1 MAYLLSYTRLPVDSV
16 IYDPRLAYSMHL
28 AISEDGENYQALN
41 HNSGVLFVK
50 ATENEDGSLTP
61 WSLKNPVILE
71 LKDGGFGV
79 VAERIGA
86 DGEEDTESAGKF
98 LYFTTKDF
106 LDYTEVGF
114 LSKEEAEEKKREG
127 NADRS
132 QKPIQPIL
140 NREEASISPFHDRMR
155 DLAADFL
162 AKHIPIRLMILR
174 KHKDYTCGSIPTM
187 KSL

>member
-106 LDYTEVGF
+106 CII
-114 LSKEEAEEKKREG
+114 
-127 NADRS
+127 
-132 QKPIQPIL
+132 QK
-140 NREEASISPFHDRMR
+140 
-155 DLAADFL
+155 
-162 AKHIPIRLMILR
+162 
-174 KHKDYTCGSIPTM
+174 
-187 KSL
+187 

>member
-71 LKDGGFGV
+71 LAPMEK
-79 VAERIGA
+79 RIRKA
-86 DGEEDTESAGKF
+86 QESF
-98 LYFTTKDF
+98 FILP
-106 LDYTEVGF
+106 
-114 LSKEEAEEKKREG
+114 
-127 NADRS
+127 
-132 QKPIQPIL
+132 QKTFWIIQ
-140 NREEASISPFHDRMR
+140 
-155 DLAADFL
+155 
-162 AKHIPIRLMILR
+162 K
-174 KHKDYTCGSIPTM
+174 
-187 KSL
+187 

>member
-79 VAERIGA
+79 VAEKRIRKA
-86 DGEEDTESAGKF
+86 QESF
-98 LYFTTKDF
+98 FILP
-106 LDYTEVGF
+106 
-114 LSKEEAEEKKREG
+114 
-127 NADRS
+127 
-132 QKPIQPIL
+132 QKTFWIIQ
-140 NREEASISPFHDRMR
+140 
-155 DLAADFL
+155 
-162 AKHIPIRLMILR
+162 K
-174 KHKDYTCGSIPTM
+174 
-187 KSL
+187 

>member
-86 DGEEDTESAGKF
+86 DGEEDTKAQESF
-98 LYFTTKDF
+98 FILP
-106 LDYTEVGF
+106 
-114 LSKEEAEEKKREG
+114 
-127 NADRS
+127 
-132 QKPIQPIL
+132 QKTFWIIQ
-140 NREEASISPFHDRMR
+140 
-155 DLAADFL
+155 
-162 AKHIPIRLMILR
+162 K
-174 KHKDYTCGSIPTM
+174 
-187 KSL
+187 

>member
-127 NADRS
+127 NADRMKVPAAGDVRRTPLRQVITAVADGAVAGMS
-132 QKPIQPIL
+132 AVKYL
-140 NREEASISPFHDRMR
+140 EEV
-155 DLAADFL
+155 
-162 AKHIPIRLMILR
+162 KHLEKEGVIIR
-174 KHKDYTCGSIPTM
+174 
-187 KSL
+187 

>member
-98 LYFTTKDF
+98 LYFTTKRLF
-106 LDYTEVGF
+106 GLYRSRISVERRSGR
-114 LSKEEAEEKKREG
+114 KEKRRQCRPYESTCSRKIGNSRGCSAEC
-127 NADRS
+127 
-132 QKPIQPIL
+132 P
-140 NREEASISPFHDRMR
+140 
-155 DLAADFL
+155 
-162 AKHIPIRLMILR
+162 
-174 KHKDYTCGSIPTM
+174 
-187 KSL
+187 